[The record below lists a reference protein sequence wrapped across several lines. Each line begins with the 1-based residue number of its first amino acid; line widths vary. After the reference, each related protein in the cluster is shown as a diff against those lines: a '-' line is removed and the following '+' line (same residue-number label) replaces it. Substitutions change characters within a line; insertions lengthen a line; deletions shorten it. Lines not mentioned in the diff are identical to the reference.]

1 MRGPLPRFV
10 MPALVIGALV
20 IAACGG
26 AAATDGGRRIDVQVK
41 EFAFS
46 QTAITLTRGEKVT
59 LAFTNAGTAD
69 HEFMAGRFGADNMGF
84 AQDFFAGLKYQVAP
98 PASLHGKRHG
108 TAQGGVWMKP
118 GETASITFV
127 VPDRAGTYEF
137 GCFATGHFAAGMK
150 GSLTVE

>member
-1 MRGPLPRFV
+1 MRGLWSRLTLSV
-10 MPALVIGALV
+10 LTAGALV

-26 AAATDGGRRIDVQVK
+26 AAATESGRRIDVAMK

-46 QTAITLTRGEKVT
+46 RTPITLTPGEKVT
-59 LAFTNAGTAD
+59 LAFTNGGTTD

-84 AQDFFAGLKYQVAP
+84 VQDFFAGLKYQVAP
-98 PASLHGKRHG
+98 PSSLHGKRHG
-108 TAQGGVWMKP
+108 TAQGGVWVKP
-118 GETASITFV
+118 GETATITFV

-150 GSLTVE
+150 GSLTIE